1 MTGKAK
7 GPGPRRKDVSTPRST
22 SGAGYDYED
31 QVGAWLLTRMLA
43 GDPAPVIR
51 GAIQAL
57 RFQTK
62 AEGWMLDDLLLE
74 AADDGA
80 SRKLAIS
87 CKANIQVSAAGLPID
102 FSVAAWA
109 LWRSSGPY
117 RRDHDHMALVTQ
129 FAHAVFQPI
138 WRDLKTWCEDDADGT
153 PALARIAAS
162 KPHAAMFDRL
172 RSAGDAEP
180 LETVRLIK
188 RVHVIPL
195 DLQLDHSDS
204 RDAAIGRCR
213 DLLVSGDLKTAEAL
227 WIALVDAARQARL
240 GAGRIGLRGLL
251 TSLRPAFRLRDHPDH
266 AADWKTLEA
275 ASAAHVDR
283 IQNGRTAGW
292 TLGRDILVEA
302 VSDLIAANP
311 VVAVRG
317 ASGAG
322 KSALVRAVLE
332 ARFADARHVWLPPEA
347 LAALDP
353 TALGATP
360 LDHPIVETLLGSPD
374 PTNILILDSVEK
386 LSPALQQRARS
397 IIDALL
403 EADGETPPWRIVI
416 VGSAETSVDWSR
428 RLLGPRAAG
437 VQDIGPLEAGDVRA
451 MLQSRQDVA
460 WLAAHD
466 AAVEAL
472 TNLRT
477 LAWVCEAGATLI
489 GETTPPVSQGEIAD
503 LLWRRWTGGDPAVQG
518 LVMRLAQR
526 EAGFERSFRLS
537 EMPTTDAAVFHVAA
551 RNLPLVV
558 DARNRLSFAHDLAAD
573 LARFQFL
580 KEISDDVAAWADY
593 AVNPMW
599 TGALRMLGQYLLRS
613 GAGESSTWDS
623 AFAAAL
629 KLTDGGAA
637 ADSLLD
643 ALYLDPEADRFL
655 EARRDLLL
663 ASKGR
668 LLDRLLRRFHH
679 DATSAQALGRVLDSD
694 VALLIEESLRRPIY
708 ARWRSVA
715 PFLFRNQAAIAD
727 LMSPVVATLCDTW
740 LSHTPTQRADGS
752 KVLFRTGFAAL
763 ALASARRLQ
772 VAMKTGRFFDEERSS
787 PIMAAAW
794 QGAPDL
800 PDAVATWA
808 LEMARRRPLSADLA
822 REVDAIKAEDAAR
835 RASEPAP
842 LSSGGGALG
851 SWRRRIQL
859 PPWPHGPDGRVDDRF
874 RRLVLH
880 EQATLALYRVAPAQA
895 VEVILAVMIEDS
907 PEEESDSGIDR
918 SYGLEADDA
927 AHPTGFWRSPFF
939 ALLNVSPEPAIAAIS
954 TLVAFCTE
962 RWSQAFEL
970 EVDEGEEGE
979 VAPSITL
986 TLPDGSTR
994 TYAGDSELFLWVQED
1009 SLDSG
1014 QLNSA
1019 LDALERFLC
1028 SRIDDGVDVS
1038 TWVSSLLETSGSV
1051 GMLGVLVNVAK
1062 HQPDLLRGPLRS
1074 LFGSAELIRWD
1085 LDRIEHQRQRLQFNP
1100 DLMGPGAGE
1109 TGAGLWLKAPH
1120 RLTTLVAIAA
1130 DWAAAGTVPDW
1141 LGAVAGDWPTP
1152 ETPKGRLEHRTLMAL
1167 MDPSHYQPPEG
1178 GGDRIFVQ
1186 PADLAADIEAYEAPH
1201 RPALTH
1207 LTFRYTVK
1215 AWLEDGRPFSP
1226 EGAASVAAYMAS
1238 IAGDGDAR
1246 IDHQE
1251 TNAIA
1256 AASVLVLL
1264 GDAWLRTQPETAAR
1278 VKATIRAAAVGLPAT
1293 VDATRRE
1300 VHLGTGMLDVLAQA
1314 VATLWGEEGQTW
1326 DPAVLSVLTS
1336 GDTRATRALV
1346 ETAHAHRASLGAR
1359 WWRLME
1365 VAVWGSALF
1374 LLRPGYGD
1382 PDAAYDRWSRWL
1394 AWLRR
1399 RDLTA
1404 PASIDSIDFAGVQ
1417 ARLDRL
1423 IDDRSARDVDRSEWR
1438 GRRGR
1443 LHIRDGLLAEAF
1455 AWLVEI
1461 GQAPPVFL
1469 GDDSRLLLR
1478 LFDHLRPRLAQPV
1491 GSRHQPPVPNKFEY
1505 AVIAK
1510 MAELSLTEPANGQ
1523 SWRRV
1528 IEVGPEAKIV
1538 VSQFLQGLFRRL
1550 TPQTSDRFF
1559 AIWTAMIDEVA
1570 TSVRW
1575 RDEGLSYERARLHRQ
1590 MLGFESPDPLERL
1603 ADLDRRMTE
1612 MIPRYAAWAAKNLT
1626 TESDNMAAFCRFLA
1640 GRCGRSL
1647 RAPGLGWVA
1656 RAFRGDPTPIHW
1668 GRDNGIG
1675 EAALG
1680 LLNVLLEEDIDAVR
1694 RDPVLR
1700 DQMLSISAE
1709 LASRSVVG
1717 ALSLRGKIS
1726 RTI

>member
-7 GPGPRRKDVSTPRST
+7 APDPRRKDVSTARST

-43 GDPAPVIR
+43 GDPAPVIK
-51 GAIQAL
+51 GAVQAL

-62 AEGWMLDDLLLE
+62 AEGWTLDDLLLE
-74 AADDGA
+74 SADDGA
-80 SRKLAIS
+80 SRRLAIS
-87 CKANIQVSAAGLPID
+87 CKANIQVSAAGLPAD

-109 LWRSSGPY
+109 LWRSPGPY
-117 RRDHDHMALVTQ
+117 RRDQDHMALVTQ

-138 WRDLKTWCEDDADGT
+138 WRDLKTWCEDDAEDT

-180 LETVRLIK
+180 LDTVRLIK

-195 DLQLDHSDS
+195 DLQLDHSDN

-213 DLLVSGDLKTAEAL
+213 DLLVTGDLETADAL
-227 WIALVDAARQARL
+227 WIALVEAARQTRL
-240 GAGRIGLRGLL
+240 GAGCIRLRDLL
-251 TSLRPAFRLRDHPDH
+251 TSLRPVFRLRDHPDH
-266 AADWKTLEA
+266 AADWKTLNA
-275 ASAAHVDR
+275 ASAAHVNR
-283 IQNGRTAGW
+283 IQNGRAAGW
-292 TLGRDILVEA
+292 TLGRDVLQEA

-322 KSALVRAVLE
+322 KSALVRAALE
-332 ARFADARHVWLPPEA
+332 ARFAGARQVWLPPEA

-353 TALGATP
+353 TALSAAA
-360 LDHPIVETLLGSPD
+360 LDHPLVETLLASPD
-374 PTNILILDSVEK
+374 QANILILDSVEK
-386 LSPALQQRARS
+386 LSPALHQRARS

-403 EADGETPPWRIVI
+403 ETKGEPPPWRVVV
-416 VGSAETSVDWSR
+416 VGSAEISVDWSR
-428 RLLGPRAAG
+428 RLLGPHAAAG
-437 VQDIGPLEAGDVRA
+437 QDIGPLEAGEVRA
-451 MLQSRQDVA
+451 MLQSRQDIA

-489 GETTPPVSQGEIAD
+489 GETTLPVSQGEIAD
-503 LLWRRWTGGDPAVQG
+503 LLWRRWTDGDPAVQG

-537 EMPTTDAAVFHVAA
+537 EMPTTDAAVLHAA
-551 RNLPLVV
+551 ANNLPMVV

-573 LARFQFL
+573 LARFQLL
-580 KEISDDVAAWADY
+580 KEIADDVAAWAPY

-613 GAGESSTWDS
+613 GAAGSSAWDS
-623 AFAAAL
+623 AFTAAS
-629 KLTDGGAA
+629 KLADGGAA

-663 ASKGR
+663 ASNGR
-668 LLDRLLRRFHH
+668 LLNRLLRRFHH

-715 PFLFRNQAAIAD
+715 PFLFRNQAAIAA
-727 LMSPVVATLCDTW
+727 LMSPVVASLCDTW
-740 LSHTPTQRADGS
+740 LLHTPTQRSDGS
-752 KVLFRTGFAAL
+752 KVLFREGFAAL

-772 VAMKTGRFFDEERSS
+772 LAMKTGRFVDAEIAS

-794 QGAPDL
+794 RGAPDL
-800 PDAVATWA
+800 PEAVAAWA
-808 LEMARRRPLSADLA
+808 LEMARRRPLSAALA
-822 REVDAIKAEDAAR
+822 REVEAIKAEDAAR
-835 RASEPAP
+835 RANEPAP

-859 PPWPHGPDGRVDDRF
+859 PPWPHGPHGRIDDRF

-880 EQATLALYRVAPAQA
+880 EQAALALYRVAPAVA
-895 VEVILAVMIEDS
+895 VEVILAAMIEDS
-907 PEEESDSGIDR
+907 PEEESDSGVDR
-918 SYGLEADDA
+918 SYGLEADAA
-927 AHPTGFWRSPFF
+927 AHPTSFWRSPFF

-962 RWSQAFEL
+962 HWSRAFEL
-970 EVDEGEEGE
+970 EEEEGE
-979 VAPSITL
+979 AAPSMTL
-986 TLPDGSTR
+986 TMPDRSTR
-994 TYAGDSELFLWVQED
+994 TYAGDRELFLWVQED

-1028 SRIDDGVDVS
+1028 SRIDEGVDVS
-1038 TWVSSLLETSGSV
+1038 TWVVSLLETTGSV

-1074 LFGSAELIRWD
+1074 LFGSVELVRWD

-1100 DLMGPGAGE
+1100 DLIGPGAGE
-1109 TGAGLWLKAPH
+1109 TGAGIWLKAPH

-1130 DWAAAGTVPDW
+1130 EWAAAGTVPDW
-1141 LGAVAGDWPTP
+1141 LGAVAGGWPTP
-1152 ETPKGRLEHRTLMAL
+1152 ETPKGSLELRTLLAL
-1167 MDPSHYQPPEG
+1167 MDPIHYQPSG
-1178 GGDRIFVQ
+1178 DGGDRVFVQ
-1186 PADLAADIEAYEAPH
+1186 PADLAADIEAFEAPH

-1215 AWLEDGRPFSP
+1215 GWLDDGRPFSP
-1226 EGAASVAAYMAS
+1226 EGAASVAAYMES
-1238 IAGDGDAR
+1238 IAGDGDAL

-1264 GDAWLRTQPETAAR
+1264 GGAWLATQPEAAAR
-1278 VKATIRAAAVGLPAT
+1278 VRAAIRTAALGLPAT

-1300 VHLGTGMLDVLAQA
+1300 THLGTGMLDVLAQA
-1314 VATLWGEEGQTW
+1314 VATLWVDEGRAW
-1326 DPAVLSVLTS
+1326 DAPVLAILTC

-1346 ETAHAHRASLGAR
+1346 ETAHAHRVSLGAR

-1365 VAVWGSALF
+1365 IAVWGAALF
-1374 LLRPGYGD
+1374 LLRPGHGD
-1382 PDAAYDRWSRWL
+1382 PDAAYDRWNRWL
-1394 AWLRR
+1394 AWLRG

-1404 PASIDSIDFAGVQ
+1404 SASIDSIDFADIQ

-1423 IDDRSARDVDRSEWR
+1423 IDDRSARDTDRSEWR
-1438 GRRGR
+1438 RRRGR

-1455 AWLVEI
+1455 GWLVEI

-1491 GSRHQPPVPNKFEY
+1491 GSRQQPPVPNKFEY

-1510 MAELSLTEPANGQ
+1510 IAELSLTEPADGQ

-1538 VSQFLQGLFRRL
+1538 VSRFLQGLFRRL

-1590 MLGFESPDPLERL
+1590 MLGFESPDALNRL
-1603 ADLDRRMTE
+1603 DDLDRRMTQ

-1626 TESDNMAAFCRFLA
+1626 TESDNVAAFCRFLA
-1640 GRCGRSL
+1640 GRSGRSL
-1647 RAPGLGWVA
+1647 RAPGLGWIA
-1656 RAFRGDPTPIHW
+1656 KAFRGEPRPIHW
-1668 GRDNGIG
+1668 GRDSGIG

-1680 LLNVLLEEDIDAVR
+1680 LLNVLLEEDLDAVR
-1694 RDPVLR
+1694 RDPALR
-1700 DQMLSISAE
+1700 EQMLSISAE
-1709 LASRSVVG
+1709 LASRSVNG